1 MREYRKYNEDGLLK
15 SIFIGLDLISFWGDV
30 GIHSEDDWMKYLRKI
45 RFINPENKFDYAKYG
60 DYFFID
66 NDLYILTDREGY
78 RDFDVKLEFM
88 KLLPA
93 SIIFTN
99 KYLIKG
105 KFAGY
110 DMLRRDD
117 RGERIYYGD
126 IVRGKINDFA
136 KCKGCKYFNDP
147 LKGYWVDVDY
157 IYGPID
163 FGKGWHYCSNP
174 NEPYMIVDQAFG
186 IIPNLCMSTYTEIV
200 GNVYYDININDDKKF
215 NFNLLG
221 KASLPDYGV
230 YTCYFWNY
238 FVPKEFRE
246 CNDYKEV
253 WEYAIKEFDKS
264 NCRK

>member
-105 KFAGY
+105 
-110 DMLRRDD
+110 
-117 RGERIYYGD
+117 I
-126 IVRGKINDFA
+126 
-136 KCKGCKYFNDP
+136 
-147 LKGYWVDVDY
+147 
-157 IYGPID
+157 
-163 FGKGWHYCSNP
+163 
-174 NEPYMIVDQAFG
+174 
-186 IIPNLCMSTYTEIV
+186 
-200 GNVYYDININDDKKF
+200 
-215 NFNLLG
+215 
-221 KASLPDYGV
+221 
-230 YTCYFWNY
+230 
-238 FVPKEFRE
+238 
-246 CNDYKEV
+246 
-253 WEYAIKEFDKS
+253 
-264 NCRK
+264 